1 LKNKIF
7 YYFNHWYE
15 IPIVKNV
22 FKRTKSIILPGFD
35 GIPVFYVF
43 RFLYDEAKQDKLS
56 TRANSMAFSLFLS
69 LFPAII
75 FLFTLL
81 PHLDITHQLENTISN
96 SIQSL
101 LPRSASQYL
110 LAMIHDITNIKRS
123 GLLSVGFLLAA
134 YFSSQGMLTM
144 MTGFDKNH
152 IKGFKRRTYFQ
163 KILVSLGL
171 TIILL
176 LLVITSGTLI
186 VLGDI
191 IVGALEK
198 LLKFEFLNNILV
210 FIFRWALSF
219 TIIYFAIT
227 IIYKYAPSMTSKVQ
241 FWNAGSFVSTVLSLL
256 SSLVF
261 AFFVNNFG
269 KYNEVYGSIG
279 ALMVLLLW
287 LKINSFIL
295 LFGFEVNTSIH
306 ANKHRKMFPDL
317 TNNNPTI

>member
-1 LKNKIF
+1 
-7 YYFNHWYE
+7 
-15 IPIVKNV
+15 
-22 FKRTKSIILPGFD
+22 
-35 GIPVFYVF
+35 
-43 RFLYDEAKQDKLS
+43 
-56 TRANSMAFSLFLS
+56 
-69 LFPAII
+69 
-75 FLFTLL
+75 
-81 PHLDITHQLENTISN
+81 
-96 SIQSL
+96 
-101 LPRSASQYL
+101 
-110 LAMIHDITNIKRS
+110 MIHDITNIKRS